1 MAALTTEVIGTIGAV
16 QTLIENFPMS
26 IFELFGN
33 KTYTNPIDFIM
44 DVLRQLGISD
54 AVLVDKLIELFF
66 NVPNAVELY
75 SDVSN
80 YKYKYI
86 KKPTEEQIQQAVKV
100 DDIPTTIDSDS
111 PNYIFII
118 NENET
123 KSYYR
128 KTAPVPTELQ
138 SEFLNGVEFSVKGI
152 IQNILTGLL
161 SCSIIPEIPESYMD
175 TSNIQF
181 IFPKDSF
188 DISGLLDINPLT
200 DIGKNFYSGVDDED
214 LTVNNLY
221 KTNDLNAFI
230 WYSMNRGTIQN
241 QKEKNKMMWDSR
253 IVSEHE
259 GKEEDRR
266 TTPEKWDKWLQSK
279 NSVDGIFYTENN
291 EQKYLD
297 ATTGS
302 NTTVDI
308 PLHPILQFES
318 TNFFGNNKGIRV
330 SFPYQTWHKDEGVF
344 NKSIYRFNIDYL
356 NNIQI
361 FNPRLIIT
369 EMINTLLNG
378 NLSIGVNLNYSIQT
392 KILEARINTI
402 IKKALEEDDATVEDC
417 FFSFSNDE
425 YNEALKNMELQKYN
439 AKQLN
444 SETSPAIKIEENFGL
459 DAVNEINS
467 MATLNEK
474 ISTISKTV
482 YDISAIP
489 AQDAAIEIS
498 DKLSLDFNEKWINDV
513 VMALVMPLAKAILT
527 PKVMLLFL
535 INFQIMGMININDI
549 KSLNDV
555 MDLILKKMIAIIISL
570 VRYIK
575 DKIVEFLLKLFFD
588 VAEELIVK
596 WGILVLK
603 EKLDA
608 WLTLLAEA
616 ISCIPLFSFGNVLT
630 QIDDVNYADITQTQD
645 IPKTEEKC

>member
-33 KTYTNPIDFIM
+33 KIYTNPIDFIM

-54 AVLVDKLIELFF
+54 VVLGDKLIELFF

-75 SDVSN
+75 GDVAN

-86 KKPTEEQIQQAVKV
+86 KKPTEEQIQQAIQVE
-100 DDIPTTIDSDS
+100 DIPTTIDSNS
-111 PNYIFII
+111 PNYIFVI
-118 NENET
+118 NENEI

-175 TSNIQF
+175 TNNIQF

-188 DISGLLDINPLT
+188 DMSGLLNINPLT

-214 LTVNNLY
+214 LTVNDLY

-230 WYSMNRGTIQN
+230 WYSMNRGTTLN

-259 GKEEDRR
+259 GNENDKR
-266 TTPEKWDKWLQSK
+266 TTPEKWNSWLNSK
-279 NSVDGIFYTENN
+279 NTRNGIFYTENN
-291 EQKYLD
+291 EQKYRD

-302 NTTVDI
+302 NKTVDI
-308 PLHPILQFES
+308 PLHPILQFEP

-330 SFPYQTWHKDEGVF
+330 SFPKQTWHKDNGIF

-378 NLSIGVNLNYSIQT
+378 NLNLSASLNYSIQT

-498 DKLSLDFNEKWINDV
+498 DKLSLSYNEKWINDV

-575 DKIVEFLLKLFFD
+575 DKIIEFLLKLFFD

>member
-575 DKIVEFLLKLFFD
+575 DKIIEFLLKLFFD

>member
-54 AVLVDKLIELFF
+54 VVLVDKLIELFF

-75 SDVSN
+75 GDVAN

-86 KKPTEEQIQQAVKV
+86 KKPTEEQIEQAVEEQ
-100 DDIPTTIDSDS
+100 DIPSKIDANS
-111 PNYIFII
+111 PNYIFIV

-152 IQNILTGLL
+152 IQNILTSLL

-175 TSNIQF
+175 TSNVQF

-188 DISGLLDINPLT
+188 DISGLLNINPLT

-230 WYSMNRGTIQN
+230 WYSMNRGTTLTQ
-241 QKEKNKMMWDSR
+241 QEKNKMMWDSR
-253 IVSEHE
+253 IVSERE
-259 GKEEDRR
+259 GNEEDIR
-266 TTPEKWDKWLQSK
+266 TTPEDWNNWINSK
-279 NSVDGIFYTENN
+279 VETNGIFYLNN
-291 EQKYLD
+291 WQKYLD
-297 ATTGS
+297 ALSGS
-302 NTTVDI
+302 NKTVDI
-308 PLHPILQFES
+308 PLHPILQFEP
-318 TNFFGNNKGIRV
+318 TDFFGYNKGIRV
-330 SFPYQTWHKDEGVF
+330 SFPNQTWHKDEGIF

-378 NLSIGVNLNYSIQT
+378 NINLGINLNYSIQT
-392 KILEARINTI
+392 KILEGRINSI

-439 AKQLN
+439 AKELN
-444 SETSPAIKIEENFGL
+444 SETSPAIKIDENFGL

-474 ISTISKTV
+474 ISTITKTV

-489 AQDAAIEIS
+489 AQDSAIEIS
-498 DKLSLDFNEKWINDV
+498 DKLSLSYNEKWINDV

-575 DKIVEFLLKLFFD
+575 DKIIEFLLKLFFD
-588 VAEELIVK
+588 VAEELINK
-596 WGILVLK
+596 WGILILK

-616 ISCIPLFSFGNVLT
+616 ISCIPLFNFGKVLT
-630 QIDDVNYADITQTQD
+630 QIDDVNYADIIQTQD

>member
-1 MAALTTEVIGTIGAV
+1 MAALTTEVIGTIGAI

-75 SDVSN
+75 GDVSN
-80 YKYKYI
+80 YKYKFI
-86 KKPTEEQIQQAVKV
+86 KKPTEEQIEQAVKEQ
-100 DDIPTTIDSDS
+100 DIPSKIDANS
-111 PNYIFII
+111 PNYIFIV

-138 SEFLNGVEFSVKGI
+138 SEFLNGIEFSVKGI

-175 TSNIQF
+175 NSNIQF
-181 IFPKDSF
+181 IFPKNSF
-188 DISGLLDINPLT
+188 DISGLLNINPLT

-230 WYSMNRGTIQN
+230 WYSMNRGTTLTQ
-241 QKEKNKMMWDSR
+241 QEKNKMMWDSR
-253 IVSEHE
+253 IVSERE
-259 GKEEDRR
+259 GNEENRR
-266 TTPEKWDKWLQSK
+266 ISSEDWDNWINSK
-279 NSVDGIFYTENN
+279 VETNSIFYLNN
-291 EQKYLD
+291 WQKYLD
-297 ATTGS
+297 ALSGS
-302 NTTVDI
+302 NKTVDI
-308 PLHPILQFES
+308 PLHPILQFEP
-318 TNFFGNNKGIRV
+318 TDFFGYNKGIRV
-330 SFPYQTWHKDEGVF
+330 SFPSQTWHKDEGIF

-378 NLSIGVNLNYSIQT
+378 NINLGVNLNYSIQT
-392 KILEARINTI
+392 KILEGRINTI

-444 SETSPAIKIEENFGL
+444 SETSPAIKIDENFGL
-459 DAVNEINS
+459 NAINEINS

-474 ISTISKTV
+474 ISTITKTV

-498 DKLSLDFNEKWINDV
+498 DKLSLSYNEKWINDV

-575 DKIVEFLLKLFFD
+575 DKIIEFLLKLFFD

-596 WGILVLK
+596 EGILILK

-616 ISCIPLFSFGNVLT
+616 ISCIPLFNFGKVLT
-630 QIDDVNYADITQTQD
+630 EIDDVNYADITQTQD

>member
-138 SEFLNGVEFSVKGI
+138 SEFLNGIEFSVKGI

-175 TSNIQF
+175 TNNIQF

-200 DIGKNFYSGVDDED
+200 DIGKNFYYGVDDED

-253 IVSEHE
+253 IVSEYE

>member
-33 KTYTNPIDFIM
+33 KIYTNPIDFIM

-54 AVLVDKLIELFF
+54 VVLVDKLIELFF

-75 SDVSN
+75 GDVAN

-86 KKPTEEQIQQAVKV
+86 KKPTEEQIQQAIQVEY
-100 DDIPTTIDSDS
+100 IPTTIDSNS
-111 PNYIFII
+111 PNYIFVI
-118 NENET
+118 NENEI

-175 TSNIQF
+175 TNNIQF

-188 DISGLLDINPLT
+188 DISGLLNINPLT

-214 LTVNNLY
+214 LTVNDLY

-230 WYSMNRGTIQN
+230 WYSMNRGTTLN

-259 GKEEDRR
+259 GNENDKR
-266 TTPEKWDKWLQSK
+266 TTPEKWNSWLNSK
-279 NSVDGIFYTENN
+279 NTRNGIFYTENN
-291 EQKYLD
+291 EQKYRD

-302 NTTVDI
+302 NKTVDI
-308 PLHPILQFES
+308 SLHPILQFEP

-330 SFPYQTWHKDEGVF
+330 SFPKQTWHKDNGIF

-378 NLSIGVNLNYSIQT
+378 NLNLSASLNYSIQT

-498 DKLSLDFNEKWINDV
+498 DKLSLSYNEKWINDV

-575 DKIVEFLLKLFFD
+575 DKIIEFLLKLFFD

>member
-1 MAALTTEVIGTIGAV
+1 MAALTTEVIGTIGAI

-66 NVPNAVELY
+66 DVPNAVELY
-75 SDVSN
+75 GDVSN
-80 YKYKYI
+80 YKYKFI
-86 KKPTEEQIQQAVKV
+86 KKPTEEQIEQAVKEQ
-100 DDIPTTIDSDS
+100 DIPSKIDANS
-111 PNYIFII
+111 PNYIFIV

-138 SEFLNGVEFSVKGI
+138 SEFLNGIEFSVKGI

-175 TSNIQF
+175 NSNIQF

-188 DISGLLDINPLT
+188 DISGLLNINPLT

-230 WYSMNRGTIQN
+230 WYSMNRGTTLTQ
-241 QKEKNKMMWDSR
+241 QEKNKMMWDSR
-253 IVSEHE
+253 IVSERE
-259 GKEEDRR
+259 GNEEDIR
-266 TTPEKWDKWLQSK
+266 TTPEDWNNWINSK
-279 NSVDGIFYTENN
+279 VETNGIFYLNN
-291 EQKYLD
+291 WQKYLD
-297 ATTGS
+297 ALSGS
-302 NTTVDI
+302 NKTVDI
-308 PLHPILQFES
+308 PLHPILQFEP
-318 TNFFGNNKGIRV
+318 TDFFGYNKGIRV
-330 SFPYQTWHKDEGVF
+330 SFPNQTWHKDEGIF

-378 NLSIGVNLNYSIQT
+378 NINLGINLNYSIQT
-392 KILEARINTI
+392 KILEGRINTI

-444 SETSPAIKIEENFGL
+444 SETSPAIKIDENFGL
-459 DAVNEINS
+459 NAINEINS

-474 ISTISKTV
+474 ISTITKTV

-489 AQDAAIEIS
+489 AQDTAIEIS
-498 DKLSLDFNEKWINDV
+498 DKLSLSYNEKWINDV

>member
-75 SDVSN
+75 SDVAN

-188 DISGLLDINPLT
+188 DISGLLNINPLT

-214 LTVNNLY
+214 LTVNDLY

-253 IVSEHE
+253 IVSENE
-259 GKEEDRR
+259 GNEDDKR
-266 TTPEKWDKWLQSK
+266 TTPEKWNSWLNSK
-279 NSVDGIFYTENN
+279 NATNDFFYTENN
-291 EQKYLD
+291 ELKYLD

-302 NTTVDI
+302 NKTVDI
-308 PLHPILQFES
+308 PLHPILQFEP

-330 SFPYQTWHKDEGVF
+330 SFPYQTWHKDEGIF

-392 KILEARINTI
+392 KILESRINTI

-474 ISTISKTV
+474 ISTITKTV

-489 AQDAAIEIS
+489 AQDAAIEIT

-549 KSLNDV
+549 KSINDV

-575 DKIVEFLLKLFFD
+575 DKIIEFLLKLFFD

-616 ISCIPLFSFGNVLT
+616 ISCIPLFSFGKVLT
-630 QIDDVNYADITQTQD
+630 EIDDVNYADITQTQD

>member
-596 WGILVLK
+596 WGILILK